1 MTLMPPG
8 WSVDVDGTW
17 VVVRGPWASHSELY
31 MTASGAR
38 ALANELGIAYLAAA
52 GAFGLLGDRDAVRS
66 ALKDALRRRP
76 GYLEPLER
84 DLQHVNHPVR
94 FSYWDDLVS
103 SEEIVQGDV
112 GQDIRDSEPATADP
126 ARPDGPEDS
135 RRAGESSGQ
144 QAAGRGTDHDLL
156 SRFFAGPTDE
166 DRARLRS
173 DLLSRAALVRTNG
186 WEPYRGVWSTGELIG
201 VAALLE
207 TDSELAALG
216 ETLQSAWSRW
226 AFDLWGLKG
235 GQADVDNGCEATRQ
249 WFEGAANEVNQ

>member
-1 MTLMPPG
+1 
-8 WSVDVDGTW
+8 
-17 VVVRGPWASHSELY
+17 

-38 ALANELGIAYLAAA
+38 ALANELGIAYLAAT
-52 GAFGLLGDRDAVRS
+52 GAFGLPGDRDAVRS
-66 ALKDALRRRP
+66 ALKDALRQWP
-76 GYLEPLER
+76 GYIEQLGYDAALSETATE
-84 DLQHVNHPVR
+84 
-94 FSYWDDLVS
+94 FDDWKNP
-103 SEEIVQGDV
+103 D
-112 GQDIRDSEPATADP
+112 TADLG
-126 ARPDGPEDS
+126 RLDGPEDS

-144 QAAGRGTDHDLL
+144 QAADRGTDRDLL

-173 DLLSRAALVRTNG
+173 DLLSRAALVRANG

-201 VAALLE
+201 VVALLGA
-207 TDSELAALG
+207 DGELAALG

-249 WFEGAANEVNQ
+249 WLEGAAIEVNQ